1 MYIILLYDYFSMF
14 ANFLLVFLR
23 MTHLV
28 DREKNDTWFSK
39 WVTFGRK
46 LLRKSSFI
54 YGSLK
59 AEEKLTFYTFCAY
72 LSTILFY
79 SIYIIKINSIWMKI
93 VALFFP
99 STSNIRLGTKTSI
112 SMICDVWFI
121 VNDIDW
127 HFVGY
132 DTKHEI
138 QTRQI
143 C

>member
-1 MYIILLYDYFSMF
+1 MYIILFYDYFSMF

-72 LSTILFY
+72 LSTIVLY
-79 SIYIIKINSIWMKI
+79 GIYIIKINFYLNESCC
-93 VALFFP
+93 L
-99 STSNIRLGTKTSI
+99 TSNICVSTKISI
-112 SMICDVWFI
+112 SMVCDVWFI

>member
-1 MYIILLYDYFSMF
+1 MYIILFYDYFSMF

-72 LSTILFY
+72 LSTIILY
-79 SIYIIKINSIWMKI
+79 VIYIIKIKFYLNENCCMI
-93 VALFFP
+93 
-99 STSNIRLGTKTSI
+99 IRLSTKISI
-112 SMICDVWFI
+112 CMVCDIWFI
-121 VNDIDW
+121 INDIDW

>member
-72 LSTILFY
+72 LSTIVLY
-79 SIYIIKINSIWMKI
+79 GIYIIKINFYLNESC
-93 VALFFP
+93 
-99 STSNIRLGTKTSI
+99 SSNICVSIKISI
-112 SMICDVWFI
+112 SMVYDIWFI

>member
-1 MYIILLYDYFSMF
+1 MYIILFYDYFSMF

-39 WVTFGRK
+39 WVTFGRN

-72 LSTILFY
+72 LSTIILY
-79 SIYIIKINSIWMKI
+79 SIYIIKMKSYLNENCCI
-93 VALFFP
+93 VY
-99 STSNIRLGTKTSI
+99 RLGTKISI
-112 SMICDVWFI
+112 SIICDIWFI

>member
-1 MYIILLYDYFSMF
+1 MYIILFYDYFSMF
-14 ANFLLVFLR
+14 ANFLLAFLR

-72 LSTILFY
+72 LSTIILY
-79 SIYIIKINSIWMKI
+79 SIYIIKMKFYLNENCCI
-93 VALFFP
+93 VIRI
-99 STSNIRLGTKTSI
+99 STKISI
-112 SMICDVWFI
+112 SMVCDIWFI

-127 HFVGY
+127 HFLGY

>member
-14 ANFLLVFLR
+14 ANFLLAFLR

-72 LSTILFY
+72 LSTIILY
-79 SIYIIKINSIWMKI
+79 SIYIIKMKFHLNENCCI
-93 VALFFP
+93 V
-99 STSNIRLGTKTSI
+99 IRLGTKISI
-112 SMICDVWFI
+112 SIICDIWFI